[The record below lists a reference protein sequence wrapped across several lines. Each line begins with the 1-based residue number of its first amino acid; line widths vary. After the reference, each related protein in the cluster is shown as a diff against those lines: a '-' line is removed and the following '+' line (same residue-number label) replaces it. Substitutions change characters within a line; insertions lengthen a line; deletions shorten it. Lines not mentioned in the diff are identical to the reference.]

1 MKKLNLRRSVSSL
14 SIAALVSSSLFSSS
28 SAFATYKRGNGFID
42 YANVTDVQP
51 VYETVVKTVPVE
63 RCWNERV
70 KPDYRERRAHGHYGR
85 NNSATPALLGAI
97 IGGALGNELGNRK
110 RNKQFGVAIG
120 GILGASIGQDIGRQH
135 AEERGYDDGRHNADH
150 YRVVERC
157 GVERETYEE
166 QELVGYEVSYRYRG
180 NHYTTVTDNHPGD
193 KLKVHINVLPVR
205 H

>member
-14 SIAALVSSSLFSSS
+14 SIAALVSGSLFSSS
-28 SAFATYKRGNGFID
+28 SAFATYKRGSGFVD

-70 KPDYRERRAHGHYGR
+70 KPDYHRAHGHHRR

-97 IGGALGNELGNRK
+97 IGGALGNELGHRK

-120 GILGASIGQDIGRQH
+120 GILGASIGQDIGRQQ
-135 AEERGYDDGRHNADH
+135 AAERGHYGEARHSANH

-157 GVERETYEE
+157 GVEHERYEE

-180 NHYTTVTDNHPGD
+180 NHYSTVTDNHPGD
-193 KLKVHINVLPVR
+193 KLKVHINVLPVTD
-205 H
+205 